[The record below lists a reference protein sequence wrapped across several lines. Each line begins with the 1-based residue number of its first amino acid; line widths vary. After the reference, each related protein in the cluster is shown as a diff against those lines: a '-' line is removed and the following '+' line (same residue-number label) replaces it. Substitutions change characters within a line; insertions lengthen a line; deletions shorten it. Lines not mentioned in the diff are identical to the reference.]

1 MKQYNE
7 TLGIDAVAEIQKI
20 LEREMSINL
29 ENTDPIE
36 EIDERLN
43 LFL

>member
-7 TLGIDAVAEIQKI
+7 NIGIDAIAEIEKI
-20 LEREMSINL
+20 LRGEISINL
-29 ENTDPIE
+29 ENTDLIE

-43 LFL
+43 LLL